1 MTAIN
6 AIMIPERIARIANAV
21 TTLSRPFFEQQG
33 HPIGFTNAFIF
44 RAIDILQT

>member
-21 TTLSRPFFEQQG
+21 TTLSRPLLKQQC
-33 HPIGFTNAFIF
+33 HPVGFANCLIF
-44 RAIDILQT
+44 CAIDIL